1 MGKAF
6 AKDKLSKEET
16 VMAQTIEE
24 CLDYLAAAR
33 ESVEELSLA
42 ADREEQL
49 KQDEARLKKSLD
61 AEKKADGRCRWKYSK
76 KAERGFK
83 LQL

>member
-1 MGKAF
+1 
-6 AKDKLSKEET
+6 
-16 VMAQTIEE
+16 MAQTIQE

-49 KQDEARLKKSLD
+49 KQDESRKAIRKPPFQHTDICVPCNGGTSVEAYLSLYNIETFQPEARK
-61 AEKKADGRCRWKYSK
+61 
-76 KAERGFK
+76 
-83 LQL
+83 

>member
-1 MGKAF
+1 
-6 AKDKLSKEET
+6 
-16 VMAQTIEE
+16 MAQTIQE

-49 KQDEARLKKSLD
+49 KQDESR
-61 AEKKADGRCRWKYSK
+61 KAIRKPPFQHTDICVPFNAG
-76 KAERGFK
+76 KAAK
-83 LQL
+83 LTYHIDFQPATRK